1 MAVAVYGLV
10 RSRIVLYVSVCVEC
24 LCPCCVV
31 CLVYVSPLFP
41 LCQLPQIVVYEAA
54 RSIVNMKNVTAR
66 EIQPAVSMLQIFL
79 GSPKP
84 TLRYAAVKTLSR
96 IATLHPTVVTTCNMD
111 LEGLI
116 TDSNR
121 SIATLAITTLLKVS
135 TVPTVISTPAG
146 GTQTQCG

>member
-1 MAVAVYGLV
+1 
-10 RSRIVLYVSVCVEC
+10 
-24 LCPCCVV
+24 
-31 CLVYVSPLFP
+31 
-41 LCQLPQIVVYEAA
+41 
-54 RSIVNMKNVTAR
+54 MKNVTAR

-121 SIATLAITTLLKVS
+121 SIATLAITTLLKVQ
-135 TVPTVISTPAG
+135 TH
-146 GTQTQCG
+146 TQLLSSSRHNVCSYMCTLGYCNRLLLTSDLLS

>member
-1 MAVAVYGLV
+1 M
-10 RSRIVLYVSVCVEC
+10 
-24 LCPCCVV
+24 
-31 CLVYVSPLFP
+31 
-41 LCQLPQIVVYEAA
+41 VYEAA

-121 SIATLAITTLLKVS
+121 SIATLAITTLLKVQ
-135 TVPTVISTPAG
+135 THTAAVIE
-146 GTQTQCG
+146 QTQRVLVHVHIRLLHPFAAHL

>member
-1 MAVAVYGLV
+1 M
-10 RSRIVLYVSVCVEC
+10 
-24 LCPCCVV
+24 
-31 CLVYVSPLFP
+31 
-41 LCQLPQIVVYEAA
+41 QIVVYEAA

-121 SIATLAITTLLKVS
+121 SIATLAITTLLKVQ
-135 TVPTVISTPAG
+135 TH
-146 GTQTQCG
+146 TQLLSSSRHSVCSYMCTLGYCTRLLLTSDLLS

>member
-1 MAVAVYGLV
+1 M
-10 RSRIVLYVSVCVEC
+10 
-24 LCPCCVV
+24 
-31 CLVYVSPLFP
+31 
-41 LCQLPQIVVYEAA
+41 VVYEAA

-79 GSPKP
+79 GSTKP

-96 IATLHPTVVTTCNMD
+96 IANLHPTVVTTCNMD

-121 SIATLAITTLLKVS
+121 SIATLAITTLLKVHSYVSVVVDLATTHTPCIADRS
-135 TVPTVISTPAG
+135 THL
-146 GTQTQCG
+146 QCT

>member
-1 MAVAVYGLV
+1 M
-10 RSRIVLYVSVCVEC
+10 
-24 LCPCCVV
+24 
-31 CLVYVSPLFP
+31 
-41 LCQLPQIVVYEAA
+41 VVYEAA

-121 SIATLAITTLLKVS
+121 SIATLAITTLLKVHTMHTTHVRYTYCCQADSVYTYS
-135 TVPTVISTPAG
+135 TYVHVVHCALQLVLLTSK
-146 GTQTQCG
+146 

>member
-1 MAVAVYGLV
+1 M
-10 RSRIVLYVSVCVEC
+10 
-24 LCPCCVV
+24 
-31 CLVYVSPLFP
+31 
-41 LCQLPQIVVYEAA
+41 VVYEAA

-79 GSPKP
+79 GSTKP

-96 IATLHPTVVTTCNMD
+96 IANLHPTVVTTCNMD

-121 SIATLAITTLLKVS
+121 SIATLAITTLLKVHS
-135 TVPTVISTPAG
+135 HLWLLI
-146 GTQTQCG
+146 

>member
-1 MAVAVYGLV
+1 M
-10 RSRIVLYVSVCVEC
+10 
-24 LCPCCVV
+24 
-31 CLVYVSPLFP
+31 
-41 LCQLPQIVVYEAA
+41 VYEAA

-121 SIATLAITTLLKVS
+121 SIATLAITTLLKVRDTYS
-135 TVPTVISTPAG
+135 CWHLADTTCARTCVHWVIAAVCCSPLT
-146 GTQTQCG
+146 C

>member
-1 MAVAVYGLV
+1 M
-10 RSRIVLYVSVCVEC
+10 S
-24 LCPCCVV
+24 
-31 CLVYVSPLFP
+31 
-41 LCQLPQIVVYEAA
+41 QIVVYEAA

-121 SIATLAITTLLKVS
+121 SIATLAITTLLKVRTYVCVCSAPYVRLMQQLASNRQHVHKGS
-135 TVPTVISTPAG
+135 TVCLAAG
-146 GTQTQCG
+146 AAHINMIG